1 MEASAPDFALAHGF
15 PMNMISVVDDKF
27 CVVNPTE
34 MIVKKKYN
42 GLLLKQRYKVKDV
55 NGKLLLQ
62 VDGPSLSI
70 HKKRVMRDAQGSPI
84 LIMQEKVK
92 MVSLRHRW
100 RVHRGKSS
108 DDKDVI
114 FGVRRSHPMDMK
126 PRLDVFMPGNTD
138 EDVSNFQVV
147 GSHTQK
153 SCTIYKGD
161 TIIAQVSD
169 VFPSRNF
176 SKWKESY
183 KVKINEGVDYA
194 FVVALLVILT
204 VNDYI

>member
-1 MEASAPDFALAHGF
+1 
-15 PMNMISVVDDKF
+15 
-27 CVVNPTE
+27 

-42 GLLLKQRYKVKDV
+42 GLLLKQHYKVKDV
-55 NGKLLLQ
+55 NGNLLLQ
-62 VDGPSLSI
+62 VDGSSLSI

-92 MVSLRHRW
+92 VLSLRHRW
-100 RVHRGKSS
+100 TIHRGKSS

-114 FGVRRSHPMDMK
+114 FGVKRSHPLDMK

-147 GSHTQK
+147 GSHTEK
-153 SCTIYKGD
+153 SCTIYKGE

-169 VFPSRNF
+169 VFPRRNF

-183 KVKINEGVDYA
+183 RVKINAGVDYA
-194 FVVALLVILT
+194 FIVALLVILT